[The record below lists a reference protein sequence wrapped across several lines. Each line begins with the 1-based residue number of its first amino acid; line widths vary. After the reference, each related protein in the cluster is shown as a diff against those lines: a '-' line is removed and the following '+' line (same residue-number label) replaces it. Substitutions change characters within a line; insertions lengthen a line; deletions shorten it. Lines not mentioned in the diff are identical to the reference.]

1 MYSLVIVEIG
11 VRLQSQLDPMTSLK
25 IRILVMIFPD
35 IAMELSDILKSEY
48 YDIIY
53 LGETF

>member
-35 IAMELSDILKSEY
+35 IAMELSDISKSEY